1 MKNSIYKIVMGCGF
15 LLSITLAQG
24 QVKNAKTETVKIMG
38 NCGMC
43 KATIEKAGNQSKI
56 AALSWDK
63 DSKIATII
71 FDSTQT
77 NQAQILKRVAL
88 AGYDSQSFLAPTD
101 AYNKLPGCC
110 QYERE
115 LKVAEK
121 TEIKMGD
128 QKNEEQHDS
137 EVSTSKEEQLNPVF
151 DAYFSLHEALVQS
164 DSKKTATIA
173 ADLFQKLNAVKMEA
187 LSMKVHMAWMKVMI
201 ELKEDAEH
209 IAGTQD
215 IKHQRDHFATL
226 STKMYELVKVSNLTV
241 PVYYNACPMYNK
253 GAAANWLSK
262 EEPIKNPFYGAKML
276 SCGSTLEILK

>member
-1 MKNSIYKIVMGCGF
+1 MGCGF

-24 QVKNAKTETVKIMG
+24 QVKNAKIETVKIMG

-63 DSKIATII
+63 DSKIATIT

-121 TEIKMGD
+121 TEIKMD
-128 QKNEEQHDS
+128 EQKNQEQHDS
-137 EVSTSKEEQLNPVF
+137 EVSTSREEQLNPVF